1 MTKEERRKLILKI
14 SALVHDNDLK
24 DDISDIDKLPDEKLE
39 ALLTKVSE
47 KVEKKLSN
55 GLNGGLNNFD
65 SSQFSKEDFFRN

>member
-14 SALVHDNDLK
+14 SALVRDNDLK
-24 DDISDIDKLPDEKLE
+24 DDISDVDKLPDEKLE
-39 ALLTKVSE
+39 ALLTNVSE